1 MTVFH
6 GNFKIKE
13 LEVINFIKLSNEER
27 KMVLD
32 WRNHENIRKWMYSDD
47 IITEE
52 GHANFV
58 DKLITD
64 TSNFYWIVKNKEG
77 LYLGT
82 VYFNKTDFKNKHAYL
97 GIYSN
102 PYSELKN
109 KGHLLIQCI
118 KELAFGIAEIHT
130 LKLEVIENNQKAIQ
144 FYKKSGFN
152 EEGRLKEFVFKD
164 GKWYDVIVMGIINS
178 SCNS

>member
-13 LEVINFIKLSNEER
+13 LEVINFIKLSDEER

-64 TSNFYWIVKNKEG
+64 T
-77 LYLGT
+77 
-82 VYFNKTDFKNKHAYL
+82 DR
-97 GIYSN
+97 
-102 PYSELKN
+102 
-109 KGHLLIQCI
+109 
-118 KELAFGIAEIHT
+118 
-130 LKLEVIENNQKAIQ
+130 
-144 FYKKSGFN
+144 KS
-152 EEGRLKEFVFKD
+152 V
-164 GKWYDVIVMGIINS
+164 V
-178 SCNS
+178 